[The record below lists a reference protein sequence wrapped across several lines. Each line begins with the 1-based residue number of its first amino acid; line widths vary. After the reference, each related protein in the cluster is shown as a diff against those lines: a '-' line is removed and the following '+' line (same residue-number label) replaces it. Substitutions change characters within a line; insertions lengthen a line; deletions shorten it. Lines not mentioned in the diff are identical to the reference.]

1 MEDLRQHGLKVPP
14 APFVLTKE
22 EICLADKRAQS
33 ILVPGSFD
41 WHPRAIF
48 SKTTGMKAHEWK
60 QVVTNGIIKFS
71 IRGMLG
77 KKQRQ
82 TLFKLFDV
90 ITEISA
96 EEINMDTIDKMCI
109 VL

>member
-1 MEDLRQHGLKVPP
+1 
-14 APFVLTKE
+14 
-22 EICLADKRAQS
+22 
-33 ILVPGSFD
+33 
-41 WHPRAIF
+41 
-48 SKTTGMKAHEWK
+48 MKAHEWK